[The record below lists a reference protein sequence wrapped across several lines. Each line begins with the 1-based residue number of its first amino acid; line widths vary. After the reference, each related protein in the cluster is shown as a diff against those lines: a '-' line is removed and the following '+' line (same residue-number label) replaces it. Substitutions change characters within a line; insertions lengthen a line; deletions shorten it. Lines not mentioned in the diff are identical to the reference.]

1 MKSNYN
7 QLGQY
12 IEMVSRTNSD
22 LKYGIEDV
30 RGCSNTKQM
39 MQTRA
44 NLIGRTYE
52 KFIVLR
58 PQEFVFNRRTTRNG
72 EKIGMAYNNTDREYI
87 FTNDYVAFRVKQEY
101 LDKLLPDYL
110 YMFFC
115 RDEFDRYAR
124 YKSTGSATEF
134 FNWEDMCAVP
144 FEIPPMDFQQ
154 LVVNAYK
161 VLNERIETKQKI
173 NDNLA
178 NQISAIYDDY
188 FVQYKCSTVTSYI
201 DSPLGKIPSNYK
213 VLTIGELGCDISDG
227 NYSSKYPKADE
238 FQTVGIPFIRG
249 VDFIGT
255 NISKR
260 NLLYITPEKHNELL
274 KGHTKENDILITTRG
289 VGIGKIAFV
298 PSDMIDVNIN
308 SQLIRINGGNTYP
321 RVFLS
326 QSLISNRGKNEI
338 QANVTGSAQPQL
350 PVGNFKNI
358 KIVIPPESQILDF
371 CRICNPLLN
380 AQLENYQ
387 EIDVLQKL
395 LDVLLTKLSSR

>member
-1 MKSNYN
+1 MKSNYDI
-7 QLGQY
+7 LGNH
-12 IEMVSRTNSD
+12 IR
-22 LKYGIEDV
+22 
-30 RGCSNTKQM
+30 
-39 MQTRA
+39 
-44 NLIGRTYE
+44 LID
-52 KFIVLR
+52 
-58 PQEFVFNRRTTRNG
+58 TRNR
-72 EKIGMAYNNTDREYI
+72 ESITDRVLGI
-87 FTNDYVAFRVKQEY
+87 NIDKFFMPSVANVIGTDLSKY
-101 LDKLLPDYL
+101 KLITKGKFACNPMHVGRDERLPVALYDEEEPAIVSPAYFMFEVVDNSILNEDYL
-110 YMFFC
+110 MMWF
-115 RDEFDRYAR
+115 RRPEFDRICWLH
-124 YKSTGSATEF
+124 TDGSVRGGITWDDICRLEL
-134 FNWEDMCAVP
+134 P
-144 FEIPPMDFQQ
+144 IPPIENQ
-154 LVVNAYK
+154 LEIVNSYK
-161 VLNERIETKQKI
+161 AITERIALKQKI

-395 LDVLLTKLSSR
+395 LDVLLTRLSSR